1 MKRNNCIG
9 SENLKKKLW
18 VTVLILALTL
28 IGVFSFVL
36 LKPPLEIST
45 LGTSV
50 GNKSVVIGIGN
61 KGFREVKIL
70 EVSVN
75 NNEKP
80 SKTKVQVSN
89 ALQGFI
95 ITDDYNNN
103 ESEKYGFKNIEEVS
117 IKADTSP
124 AATYKK
130 LDDGTASKKDEIY
143 GISVFHSEAI
153 NQVKIKYSYFGISFN
168 KTVLFN

>member
-1 MKRNNCIG
+1 MEVG
-9 SENLKKKLW
+9 GENLRKKHW
-18 VTVLILALTL
+18 VTVLILALTFG
-28 IGVFSFVL
+28 GVYSFVQFN
-36 LKPPLEIST
+36 PPLEIGT
-45 LGTSV
+45 LGTAV
-50 GNKSVVIGIGN
+50 DNKSVVIGIGN
-61 KGFREVKIL
+61 KGFGEVKIL
-70 EVSVN
+70 KVSIN

-103 ESEKYGFKNIEEVS
+103 ESKKYGFKNIEDVS

-124 AATYKK
+124 ATTYKK
-130 LDDGTASKKDEIY
+130 LDDGTASKKDTIY
-143 GISVFHSEAI
+143 GVSVLHSEAI
-153 NQVKIKYSYFGISFN
+153 NQIIIKYSYFGITIN

>member
-1 MKRNNCIG
+1 M
-9 SENLKKKLW
+9 KKKHW
-18 VTVLILALTL
+18 VLILILALTL
-28 IGVFSFVL
+28 TFGGVYTFVL
-36 LKPPLEIST
+36 FNPPLEIGT
-45 LGTSV
+45 LGTAV

-61 KGFREVKIL
+61 KGFREVKLL

-103 ESEKYGFKNIEEVS
+103 NESKKYGFKDIEDVS
-117 IKADTSP
+117 IKLDTSP
-124 AATYKK
+124 SATYKK

-143 GISVFHSEAI
+143 GISVFHSEEI
-153 NQVKIKYSYFGISFN
+153 NQVIIKYSYFGISFN
-168 KTVLFN
+168 KTVLLN

>member
-1 MKRNNCIG
+1 M
-9 SENLKKKLW
+9 KKKHW
-18 VTVLILALTL
+18 VTVLILALAFG
-28 IGVFSFVL
+28 GVYSFVL
-36 LKPPLEIST
+36 INPPLEIGT
-45 LGTSV
+45 LGTAV

-61 KGFREVKIL
+61 KGFREVKII

-95 ITDDYNNN
+95 ITDNNN
-103 ESEKYGFKNIEEVS
+103 ESKKYGFKNIEDVS
-117 IKADTSP
+117 IKANTSP

-130 LDDGTASKKDEIY
+130 LDDGTASKKDDIY

-153 NQVKIKYSYFGISFN
+153 NQVIIKYSYFGISFN

>member
-1 MKRNNCIG
+1 M
-9 SENLKKKLW
+9 KKKHW
-18 VTVLILALTL
+18 VTVLILALAFG
-28 IGVFSFVL
+28 GVYFFVL
-36 LKPPLEIST
+36 FNPPLEIGT
-45 LGTSV
+45 LGTAV
-50 GNKSVVIGIGN
+50 GKKSVVIGIGN
-61 KGFREVKIL
+61 KGFCEVKIV

-75 NNEKP
+75 NEKP
-80 SKTKVQVSN
+80 SNTKVQVSN

-103 ESEKYGFKNIEEVS
+103 ESKKYGFKNIEDVS

-130 LDDGTASKKDEIY
+130 LDEGTASKKDEIY
-143 GISVFHSEAI
+143 GISVFHNEAI
-153 NQVKIKYSYFGISFN
+153 NQIIIKYSYFGIPFN

>member
-1 MKRNNCIG
+1 M
-9 SENLKKKLW
+9 KKKHL
-18 VTVLILALTL
+18 VTVLILVL
-28 IGVFSFVL
+28 IFGGVYSFVL
-36 LKPPLEIST
+36 FNPPLEIGT
-45 LGTSV
+45 LGTAV

-95 ITDDYNNN
+95 ITDDNNNN
-103 ESEKYGFKNIEEVS
+103 ESKKYGFKNLEDVS

-143 GISVFHSEAI
+143 GISVFHSKAI
-153 NQVKIKYSYFGISFN
+153 NQVIIKYSYFGIPFN